1 MSKRL
6 DVQIWSDIACPWCYV
21 GKRRFEA
28 ALARFPH
35 AEDVHVHWRSFEL
48 DPSAPRVRPPQDYAE
63 RLAGKYGMSR
73 EQAQGRIDQ
82 LVNVAQAEGLQL
94 NFKEIQPG
102 NTFDA
107 HRLLHLAQAHG
118 LQAALKERLL
128 RAYLSEGRPIGEHST
143 LLQAASDVGLDV
155 DLAQATLATDQ
166 YAREVR
172 ADQELARRLG
182 ISGVPFFVLDNH
194 YAIEG
199 AQPTELM
206 LSALTRAYAELP
218 ELPEL
223 TQLSA
228 AEGAVCG
235 PDGCTPAAADS
246 SN

>member
-6 DVQIWSDIACPWCYV
+6 EVQVWSDIACPWCYV

-35 AEDVHVHWRSFEL
+35 ASDVHVEWRSFEL
-48 DPSAPRVRPPQDYAE
+48 DPSAPRVRAPQDYAE
-63 RLAGKYGMSR
+63 RLASKYGMPR
-73 EQAQGRIDQ
+73 EQAQARIEQ
-82 LVNVAQAEGLQL
+82 LVSVGRAEGLQL
-94 NFKEIQPG
+94 NFKDIQPG

-107 HRLLHLAQAHG
+107 HRLLHLARTQS
-118 LQAALKERLL
+118 LQDQLKERLL
-128 RAYLSEGRPIGEHST
+128 RAYLSEGRSIGEHAT

-172 ADQELARRLG
+172 ADEDTARRLG
-182 ISGVPFFVLDNH
+182 ITGVPFFVVDQR
-194 YAIEG
+194 YAVEG

-206 LSALTRAYAELP
+206 LSALTRAYS

-223 TQLSA
+223 TPLTA
-228 AEGAVCG
+228 ADGAVCG
-235 PDGCTPAAADS
+235 PDGCTSD
-246 SN
+246 